1 MKRFLLLGLFGFASV
16 TGAVDTCD
24 YEAESVEYTDF
35 PEMEFNEEQWAYFD
49 EMMDETRPIS
59 NEERWMMDLNK
70 HLMQH
75 EDINIAIVGLNML
88 NIDADK
94 FDSHNQAPVLDIKE
108 KQALLEKVS
117 FSQQAD
123 YNTLMTALSLCDES
137 LSESCGSE
145 RIKDKIFKL
154 APNNINI
161 YLSDLSQAVNEDDA
175 EMVDLILNRMSQ
187 AKYSQM
193 MGALSAEFK
202 AELDGYLVKNNYPG
216 NMNKELFDAFGLDD
230 FNADMEE
237 LNRQYLY
244 MSYKMVGVAHYPV
257 LRPLITACESY
268 PKTAKKCL
276 SIAQTLQNNSD
287 SILMTMI
294 GYNLETKVQERM
306 GDQKAVAASE
316 QAAEAFSKY
325 YQCLLVNQTK
335 QDGMSFLTDLE
346 LLNMMND
353 ISHEAKG
360 LEQFAVI
367 HYEKLKKA
375 GVENLTDPKS
385 CGLRYSN

>member
-1 MKRFLLLGLFGFASV
+1 MKKYCLMGLMSFMQVA
-16 TGAVDTCD
+16 GAVDTCD
-24 YEAESVEYTDF
+24 YQEESSVEYVETEFTD
-35 PEMEFNEEQWAYFD
+35 EQLAYFD
-49 EMMDETRPIS
+49 EMMDENRPIS
-59 NEERWMMDLNK
+59 DEERWMMDLNK

-75 EDINIAIVGLNML
+75 EDVNIAMIALNML
-88 NIDADK
+88 NINADR
-94 FDSHNQAPVLDIKE
+94 FDPHNQAPVLDIKQ

-117 FSQQAD
+117 FSPQAD
-123 YNTLMTALSLCDES
+123 YNTLMMALSLCDES
-137 LSESCGSE
+137 LSDSCGSE

-154 APNNINI
+154 APDNIDI
-161 YLSDLSQAVNEDDA
+161 YLSDLSQAVKEDDA
-175 EMVDLILNRMSQ
+175 EMVELILNRMSQ

-193 MGALSAEFK
+193 MHPLSAEFK
-202 AELDGYLVKNNYPG
+202 AAVDGYLAEHAYPE
-216 NMNKELFDAFGLDD
+216 NLNEAYFEAFGLDD
-230 FNADMEE
+230 SNIDMEA
-237 LNRQYLY
+237 LNRQYLF
-244 MSYKMVGVAHYPV
+244 MSYKMIAMAHYPV